1 MIISSIDFCTIADLD
16 AVYNIETECFTAP
29 WHKSIFREELL
40 AGMGPSIYIKA
51 QMKGEIAGYAV
62 FDCEERALHLLR
74 LGVLKK
80 YRRCGLATQLLAAA
94 EEIASYR
101 KCSRIKLEVRASNTE
116 GSLFYESL
124 GLRLL
129 SRVKRFYTDG
139 ETALIYTGHFPLK
152 LFEMES

>member
-1 MIISSIDFCTIADLD
+1 MIVSSIDFCTVADLD
-16 AVYNIETECFTAP
+16 AIYEIETECFAAP

-40 AGMGPSIYIKA
+40 AGMGPSVYIKA
-51 QMKGEIAGYAV
+51 QLKGNTAGYAV
-62 FDCEERALHLLR
+62 FDCEECVLHLLR
-74 LGVLKK
+74 LGVSKR
-80 YRRCGLATQLLAAA
+80 YRRCSLATQLLAAA
-94 EEIASYR
+94 EEIASCR

-139 ETALIYTGHFPLK
+139 ETALIYGGHFPLK
-152 LFEMES
+152 FFEIES